1 MRPFSRGNPSGDGL
15 LIWTLRGCGVI
26 SGAVVVLIAV
36 FLFAESLP
44 GLRRVGL
51 GRFFGDSSWHPSPAA
66 ADGAFNLVPMLWG
79 TLAATAGAV
88 LLAAPLGILSAVFCR
103 HVAPPILARSY
114 RRLIELLAGIPSVV
128 YGFWGLVVLVPLI
141 ARLEPPGASLLAG
154 ILVLALMILP
164 TVALTADAALE
175 SVPRR
180 YLRGAAALG
189 LSRWATLAGVVLPA
203 ARSGIATGVIL
214 ATGRAL
220 GETMAVLMVCGNV
233 VQVPESF
240 FAPVRTLTANIALEM
255 AYALGDHRS
264 SLFVTGLLLL
274 VLVGALALA
283 GEAISR
289 GLPSGGRQH
298 G

>member
-1 MRPFSRGNPSGDGL
+1 MFQRADRLLVWILRGCGAITGAVVLLIATFLVSESGDGL
-15 LIWTLRGCGVI
+15 RQ
-26 SGAVVVLIAV
+26 
-36 FLFAESLP
+36 
-44 GLRRVGL
+44 VGL
-51 GRFFGDSSWHPSPAA
+51 GRFFGDSSWHPAVIA
-66 ADGAFNLVPMLWG
+66 ADGTFGLLPMLWG

-88 LLAAPLGILSAVFCR
+88 LLATPLGILSAVFGQGY
-103 HVAPPILARSY
+103 APPVMARWY

-141 ARLEPPGASLLAG
+141 ARLRPPGASLLAG

-164 TVALTADAALE
+164 TIALTAGAALE

-189 LSRWATLAGVVLPA
+189 LGRWATLAGVALPA

-214 ATGRAL
+214 AAGRAL

-233 VQVPESF
+233 VQVPGSF

-264 SLFVTGLLLL
+264 ALFVSGLLLL
-274 VLVGALALA
+274 VLVTVLVLAA
-283 GEAISR
+283 EAISQR
-289 GLPSGGRQH
+289 GRTAH